1 MNKKCVA
8 LTEEEYRRIIE
19 LIRSGFVLDGRKVK
33 PNIRIATILVLEA
46 TLGLR
51 LGDVLSLKMNSFLKD
66 GQRWRLDV
74 VEKKTGKA
82 REFTVPE
89 DVYNFIQNYAYEQN
103 ISKKAKLF
111 DISSRQVERFLEG
124 VCKVLGYQR
133 VSTHSFRKYFSTM
146 IYINSNYNL
155 ILVQRLLQHSSVET
169 TRRYIGIQSREIEDA
184 LSKHT
189 GLI

>member
-1 MNKKCVA
+1 
-8 LTEEEYRRIIE
+8 
-19 LIRSGFVLDGRKVK
+19 
-33 PNIRIATILVLEA
+33 VLEA

-51 LGDVLSLKMNSFLKD
+51 LGDVLSLKMESFLKD

-82 REFTVPE
+82 REFTVPDE
-89 DVYNFIQNYAYEQN
+89 VFSFIQNYAYEQN

-111 DISSRQVERFLEG
+111 DISARQVERFLEG
-124 VCKVLGYQR
+124 VCFVLGYHR
-133 VSTHSFRKYFSTM
+133 VSTHSFRKYFSTQ
-146 IYINSNYNL
+146 IYIKSNYNL

-169 TRRYIGIQSREIEDA
+169 TRRYIGIGSKEIEEA
-184 LSKHT
+184 LKQHI